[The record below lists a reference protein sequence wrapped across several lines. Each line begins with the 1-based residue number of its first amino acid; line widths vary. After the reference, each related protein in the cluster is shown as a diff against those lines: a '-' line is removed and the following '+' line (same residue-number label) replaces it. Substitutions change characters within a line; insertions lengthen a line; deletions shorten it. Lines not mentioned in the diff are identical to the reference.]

1 MIARAAVLLTLVA
14 TPAMAESDLDVSS
27 RRTTDILPGE
37 KNIHDDQQIPKP
49 SQTNGQAAL
58 KHAVQ
63 DILGRDAQAPPG
75 QVQRTPSGD
84 VQATTQPAN
93 PQKTW
98 IKWLVLG
105 TVLSLAPALAV
116 MVTSFTRIVVVLG
129 LLRQALATPNLPPNQ
144 ILFALALLMTVV
156 VMTPV
161 IRDVYTNAYEPW
173 SAGKSGNAD
182 ALAAGESS
190 IRGFMIRQLE
200 AGENTDMVYTFLP
213 EEQASKQGLA
223 WRDVPTFS
231 LIPAF
236 VLGELKIAFLMGLR
250 IFLPFVMID
259 MLVGSVLVSMGI
271 LMLPP
276 VLIAMPFKLLM
287 FVLADGWALVAG
299 TLMNSFQ

>member
-1 MIARAAVLLTLVA
+1 MIVRAAFLALFFVTLASAQTTA
-14 TPAMAESDLDVSS
+14 TQPE
-27 RRTTDILPGE
+27 
-37 KNIHDDQQIPKP
+37 
-49 SQTNGQAAL
+49 
-58 KHAVQ
+58 
-63 DILGRDAQAPPG
+63 
-75 QVQRTPSGD
+75 
-84 VQATTQPAN
+84 TQPAN
-93 PQKTW
+93 VNTIASLAQSTLRNTKLDNENPPSPTGSW
-98 IKWLVLG
+98 VKWVVLA

-144 ILFALALLMTVV
+144 ILFALALLMTAV

-161 IRDVYTNAYEPW
+161 IRDVHAGAYEPF
-173 SAGKSGNAD
+173 SQGVISD
-182 ALAAGESS
+182 TEALAAGETR
-190 IRGFMIRQLE
+190 IREFMIRQLQT
-200 AGENTDMVYTFLP
+200 GDNTEMVYTFLP
-213 EEQASKQGLA
+213 KELTAERDFA
-223 WRDVPTFS
+223 WRDVPTWS

-250 IFLPFVMID
+250 IFLPFVIID

-299 TLMNSFQ
+299 TLMNSFG

>member
-1 MIARAAVLLTLVA
+1 MIARAF
-14 TPAMAESDLDVSS
+14 
-27 RRTTDILPGE
+27 ILPLFVAA
-37 KNIHDDQQIPKP
+37 IA
-49 SQTNGQAAL
+49 SAQTTTTQPATQPTTQPTGLHQVAQN
-58 KHAVQ
+58 
-63 DILGRDAQAPPG
+63 ILGRDAQGTLG
-75 QVQRTPSGD
+75 QD
-84 VQATTQPAN
+84 AQATPAS
-93 PQKTW
+93 W
-98 IKWLVLG
+98 IKWLVLAA
-105 TVLSLAPALAV
+105 VLSLAPALAV

-144 ILFALALLMTVV
+144 ILFGLALLMSVV

-161 IRDVYTNAYEPW
+161 IQDVYTDAYKPW
-173 SAGKSGNAD
+173 SAGELSDAD
-182 ALAAGESS
+182 ALAAGETSV
-190 IRGFMIRQLE
+190 RGFMIRQLE
-200 AGENTDMVYTFLP
+200 AGDNTAMVYTFLP
-213 EEQASKQGLA
+213 KEQTAKEDLS
-223 WRDVPTFS
+223 WRDVPTWS

-250 IFLPFVMID
+250 IFLPFVIID